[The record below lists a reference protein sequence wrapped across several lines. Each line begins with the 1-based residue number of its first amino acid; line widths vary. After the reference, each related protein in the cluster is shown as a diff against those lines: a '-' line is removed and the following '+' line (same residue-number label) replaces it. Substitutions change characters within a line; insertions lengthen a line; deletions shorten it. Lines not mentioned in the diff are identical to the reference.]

1 MKSVV
6 TKAVATGGIALAAL
20 GIGAG
25 VASADPVGHNPAP
38 AQQQQAPQPQQ
49 QHAPQ
54 QQTPA
59 PSPHGFWFFGTWV
72 SLPASAFPSQG
83 DGALRRSH
91 GAEGHLRMST
101 RDD

>member
-49 QHAPQ
+49 QQQAPQPQQQQHAPQ
-54 QQTPA
+54 QQAPA

-72 SLPASAFPSQG
+72 PLP
-83 DGALRRSH
+83 
-91 GAEGHLRMST
+91 
-101 RDD
+101 

>member
-25 VASADPVGHNPAP
+25 VASADPVGHNPVP
-38 AQQQQAPQPQQ
+38 AQQQQAPQPPQQ

-54 QQTPA
+54 QQQQAPA

-72 SLPASAFPSQG
+72 PLP
-83 DGALRRSH
+83 
-91 GAEGHLRMST
+91 
-101 RDD
+101 